1 MSKGIKY
8 TILGLFIVI
17 LAGFLGLT
25 FTIDSIVKANI
36 EQIGTEMTGTPV
48 TVDGVSISPFSGQ
61 GTVSG
66 FRVAN
71 PEGYSQDYALEV
83 GNLFIELDLMSLLSD
98 EVIVH
103 EISMTGS
110 SVFVEQK
117 LPENN
122 IREIMNHVNSV
133 EPGEATGSGLIIEYF
148 LLEDGTVDLFTEVG
162 GERSARVEI
171 SRIELRDLGSADGQE
186 AAEEVIRQI
195 AEQVAEESLRAAI
208 QSGGEQLRDALRDLF
223 D

>member
-1 MSKGIKY
+1 MTKGIKY
-8 TILGLFIVI
+8 TILGLFIVVFV
-17 LAGFLGLT
+17 GFLGLT
-25 FTIDSIVKANI
+25 FTIDSIVKSNI
-36 EQIGTEMTGTPV
+36 EQIGTKMTGTPV
-48 TVDGVSISPFSGQ
+48 KVDGVSISPFSGQ

-71 PEGYSQDYALEV
+71 PDGYAQDFALTV
-83 GNLFIELDLMSLLSD
+83 NNLFIELDLMSLLSN

-103 EISMTGS
+103 EILLTGS

-117 LPENN
+117 LTENN

-133 EPGEATGSGLIIEYF
+133 EPGETTDSGLIIEYF
-148 LLEDGTVDLFTEVG
+148 LLEDGTVDLYTEVG
-162 GERSARVEI
+162 GERSARVDI

-186 AAEEVIRQI
+186 ATEDVIRQI
-195 AEQVAEESLRAAI
+195 AEQVSEESLRAAV
-208 QSGGEQLRDALRDLF
+208 QSGGEQLRNALRDLF